1 MRVGLDAL
9 HLGTRLD
16 GTQLYVRNM
25 VRVLP
30 ILAPHDR
37 FALLMSPSVG
47 LSDVAGTADMDRIVV
62 RSRLGRVPLP
72 LAMSRALVGT
82 RLNLVH
88 VQFAAPLYCPTRIV
102 VTVHDVMFERHPEYF
117 APAMLA
123 QLRAR
128 VPSTM
133 RRASTV
139 LTSSEFSKQDIVAR
153 FHLPPEKVVVAYL
166 APDPMY
172 QPLRDLARLAAVRQ
186 RYGTGERFV
195 LFVGALKPNKNL
207 QRVVEAYVRLRRADA
222 LRHRLV
228 LVGAGD
234 IADDATFASVRG
246 SGYADDIIFTGH
258 VSDEEVVSLY
268 NAAEVFVHPSLFE
281 GFGLPPLE
289 AMACGTPVI
298 TANTTSLPEV
308 VGDAA
313 VQVDPL
319 DVEALAGAMARVT
332 GDAGLRA
339 ELRARGLERAGQFT
353 WEKTARA
360 TLQVYRQVARAP
372 KGRLCRHSGQP
383 SRGVAP

>member
-1 MRVGLDAL
+1 MQAQ
-9 HLGTRLD
+9 T
-16 GTQLYVRNM
+16 
-25 VRVLP
+25 P
-30 ILAPHDR
+30 
-37 FALLMSPSVG
+37 
-47 LSDVAGTADMDRIVV
+47 
-62 RSRLGRVPLP
+62 
-72 LAMSRALVGT
+72 
-82 RLNLVH
+82 
-88 VQFAAPLYCPTRIV
+88 
-102 VTVHDVMFERHPEYF
+102 VTI
-117 APAMLA
+117 
-123 QLRAR
+123 
-128 VPSTM
+128 
-133 RRASTV
+133 RRAAV
-139 LTSSEFSKQDIVAR
+139 ILTDSHFSRHEIIRLYDA
-153 FHLPPEKVVVAYL
+153 PPEKVVVAYL

-228 LVGAGD
+228 LVGPEAWD
-234 IADDATFASVRG
+234 LTTVFAEART

-319 DVEALAGAMARVT
+319 DVEALAGALARVT

-339 ELRARGLERAGQFT
+339 ELRERGLERAGQFT

-360 TLQVYRQVARAP
+360 VLD
-372 KGRLCRHSGQP
+372 S
-383 SRGVAP
+383 

>member
-1 MRVGLDAL
+1 MRVALDAL

-16 GTQLYVRNM
+16 GTQLYVRNL
-25 VRVLP
+25 VRALP

-37 FALLMSPSVG
+37 FALLVSPSAVV
-47 LSDVAGTADMDRIVV
+47 SDVVGAADMDRIVV

-88 VQFAAPLYCPTRIV
+88 VQFAAPFFCPTRIV

-128 VPSTM
+128 VPSTV
-133 RRASTV
+133 RRASAV
-139 LTSSEFSKQDIVAR
+139 LTVSEFSKRDIVER
-153 FHLPPEKVVVAYL
+153 FHVPPQKVVVAYNGV
-166 APDPMY
+166 DPMY
-172 QPLRDLARLAAVRQ
+172 QPLHDAARLAAVRA
-186 RYGTGERFV
+186 RYGTGERFL

-207 QRVVEAYVRLRRADA
+207 KRVVEAYVRLRRADA

-234 IADDATFASVRG
+234 GSDDATFASIRG
-246 SGYADDIIFTGH
+246 SGYAGDIIFTGH
-258 VSDEEVVSLY
+258 VSDEDVVSLY

-298 TANTTSLPEV
+298 TSNTTALPEV
-308 VGDAA
+308 VGEAA

-319 DVEALAGAMARVT
+319 DVEALAGALARVT
-332 GDAGLRA
+332 GDAGLRG

-353 WEKTARA
+353 WEKTARQ
-360 TLQVYRQVARAP
+360 TLRVYHEAAKARSAA
-372 KGRLCRHSGQP
+372 Q
-383 SRGVAP
+383 